1 MFFLSPVC
9 TDHTDT
15 FKQEQL
21 IASSGLPH
29 IHLPALS
36 QRLGCHGQPEAVS
49 QQLETLLGYPAPQVA
64 VEK

>member
-1 MFFLSPVC
+1 MFFLSLIC

-15 FKQEQL
+15 FEQEQL

-29 IHLPALS
+29 VHRPALS
-36 QRLGCHGQPEAVS
+36 QRLGCHGRPEAVS
-49 QQLETLLGYPAPQVA
+49 QLLETLLSYPVPQMA